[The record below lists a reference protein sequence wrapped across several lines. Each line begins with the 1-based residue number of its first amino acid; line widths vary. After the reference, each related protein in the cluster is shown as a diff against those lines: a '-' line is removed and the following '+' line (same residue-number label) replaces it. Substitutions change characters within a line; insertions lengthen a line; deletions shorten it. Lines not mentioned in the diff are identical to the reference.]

1 MLLLLL
7 ALGVLVLRLAEL
19 RAGAATERAATAPT
33 APDATA
39 PAARDAPATAPA
51 AHDAPATAP
60 AARDAPAT
68 APAAR
73 DAPATAPAAH
83 EAPTPATAPRL
94 AWLAAAAAVAV
105 ALLPALRD
113 ARALA
118 GPGAALWK
126 DASSH
131 LAIAHDI
138 ATSGLP
144 HGWIATNNG
153 GFPVALHYPPVG
165 WLLAAALIRLGAAP
179 VVAVKGLGLAAFIA
193 APLAVL
199 AAGRAGGARPASAA
213 AGAVALAWVAP
224 YVQFAGG
231 WPSFFLLGLLSQILV
246 IPLVIAWAAAVIRPA
261 RFELG
266 PALAAACA
274 ATHPQVFTAG
284 AAVLAAAAIAA
295 WDRPLCARALRSL
308 AGGGLLAIALY
319 GPGIASMAAPFG
331 WPPGLGWRHIGFGP
345 ERVLPW
351 ALEGDLLD
359 YDHAPV
365 IGSAWIAA
373 CMLHATRLRAPGSRA
388 ALAASAAALLLSM
401 SGGWLAGAGPLG
413 RALLSVFQPMRA
425 LALLPLVAAATIVTA
440 LDLSAAA
447 LARIGAALAA
457 RAARGALRA
466 HPALAPRLPTALA
479 PRLPTALAA
488 LLPAALAIIAAVEI
502 PARAADL
509 HVLAKNQAS
518 LVASRGCRP
527 PVEGFDPE
535 LIARWLAEAPYGRA
549 SYAAEDTLATCSKVH
564 AADLRRAVPMAFSTG
579 AGAHVGAHAAAFLK
593 VAPERPGSAAR
604 AEALG
609 VRTLI
614 HLTAQR
620 PGPPEA
626 WALVDR
632 RGQVELSRRVGGTD
646 YVGLGCV
653 REVWRGR
660 EADLLAALFE
670 HLEQPRTVLDTPGEL
685 VALEASRGPLERVAV
700 ADDGCDAA
708 RASVREVPREPGAY
722 EATVDAEAPVDVVF
736 RATAYDGWRVR
747 DGGAELVPRRVAPG
761 FFAVRVGPGRHH
773 LEAVVALPWFYLPAL
788 ALACGAALALGAP
801 RLWRPLLRR
810 GRLPVAMRR

>member
-1 MLLLLL
+1 MLLLLI

-19 RAGAATERAATAPT
+19 RADAASASA
-33 APDATA
+33 A
-39 PAARDAPATAPA
+39 PASAAPSPAPASPAAPA
-51 AHDAPATAP
+51 P
-60 AARDAPAT
+60 
-68 APAAR
+68 
-73 DAPATAPAAH
+73 
-83 EAPTPATAPRL
+83 APRL
-94 AWLAAAAAVAV
+94 AWLAAAAAVAA

-131 LAIAHDI
+131 LAIAYDI

-144 HGWIATNNG
+144 HGWIDTNNG

-165 WLLAAALIRLGAAP
+165 WLLTAALIRLGVAP
-179 VVAVKGLGLAAFIA
+179 VVAAKGLGLAAFVG
-193 APLAVL
+193 APLVAL
-199 AAGRAGGARPASAA
+199 AAARAAGARPASAA

-246 IPLVIAWAAAVIRPA
+246 IPLVVAWAAAVIRPA

-274 ATHPQVFTAG
+274 ATHPQVFAVS

-295 WDRPLCARALRSL
+295 WDRRLCARALRSL
-308 AGGGLLAIALY
+308 AGGGLVAAALY
-319 GPGIASMAAPFG
+319 GPGIASMAVPFG
-331 WPPGLGWRHIGFGP
+331 WPAGLGWRHIGFGP

-351 ALEGDLLD
+351 TLEGDLLD
-359 YDHAPV
+359 YEHAPV

-373 CMLHATRLRAPGSRA
+373 CLLHATRLRAPASRA
-388 ALAASAAALLLSM
+388 LLAASAAALLLSM
-401 SGGWLAGAGPLG
+401 SGGWIASAGPLG

-425 LALLPLVAAATIVTA
+425 LALLPLVAAAAIVA
-440 LDLSAAA
+440 GLDLAAAA

-457 RAARGALRA
+457 R
-466 HPALAPRLPTALA
+466 P
-479 PRLPTALAA
+479 ALAA
-488 LLPAALAIIAAVEI
+488 LLPRPALAAHLPAALAALPPAALALVAALEI
-502 PARAADL
+502 PARAAEL
-509 HVLAKNQAS
+509 HVLAENQAS

-527 PVEGFDPE
+527 HVEGFDPD
-535 LIARWLAEAPYGRA
+535 LIARWLAEAPHGRA
-549 SYAAEDTLATCSKVH
+549 SYGAEDTFAACSKVH
-564 AADLRRAVPMAFSTG
+564 AADLRSAVPMAFSTG

-593 VAPERPGSAAR
+593 LAPERPGSAAR

-670 HLEQPRTVLDTPGEL
+670 HLAQPRTVLDAPGEL
-685 VALEASRGPLERVAV
+685 VALEAARGPLERLTA
-700 ADDGCDAA
+700 ADDGCDASRA
-708 RASVREVPREPGAY
+708 RVREAPREPGAY
-722 EATVDAEAPVDVVF
+722 EAIVDAEAPVDVVF
-736 RATAYDGWRVR
+736 RATAYGGWRVR

-773 LEAVVALPWFYLPAL
+773 LEAVAALPRLYLPAL
-788 ALACGAALALGAP
+788 ALACAAALALGASCL
-801 RLWRPLLRR
+801 RRPLSPRPAPLPPRR
-810 GRLPVAMRR
+810 GC

>member
-1 MLLLLL
+1 MLYLLL

-19 RAGAATERAATAPT
+19 RAGAAAGPT
-33 APDATA
+33 APA
-39 PAARDAPATAPA
+39 PAVPVAPAPAVPVAPVPA
-51 AHDAPATAP
+51 VPVASAP
-60 AARDAPAT
+60 
-68 APAAR
+68 
-73 DAPATAPAAH
+73 
-83 EAPTPATAPRL
+83 APRL
-94 AWLAAAAAVAV
+94 AWLAAATAVAV

-113 ARALA
+113 APALA
-118 GPGAALWK
+118 GRGAALAM
-126 DASSH
+126 DTISH

-153 GFPVALHYPPVG
+153 GFPMALHYPPVG
-165 WLLAAALIRLGAAP
+165 WLLVAALIRLGVAP
-179 VVAVKGLGLAAFIA
+179 VVAVKGLGFAAFVG
-193 APLAVL
+193 APLVVL
-199 AAGRAGGARPASAA
+199 AAARAVGARPASAA

-274 ATHPQVFTAG
+274 ATHPQVFTVS
-284 AAVLAAAAIAA
+284 AAVLGAAAIAA
-295 WDRPLCARALRSL
+295 WDRRLCARVLRSI
-308 AGGGLLAIALY
+308 AGGGLVAAALY

-351 ALEGDLLD
+351 MLDGDLLD
-359 YDHAPV
+359 HAHAPV

-373 CMLHATRLRAPGSRA
+373 CFLHATRLRAPASRA
-388 ALAASAAALLLSM
+388 VLAASALALLLSM
-401 SGGWLAGAGPLG
+401 SGAWIAGAGPLG
-413 RALLSVFQPMRA
+413 RSLLSLFQPMRA
-425 LALLPLVAAATIVTA
+425 LALLPLVAAAAILSA
-440 LDLSAAA
+440 LDLAAAA
-447 LARIGAALAA
+447 LARIGAALAV
-457 RAARGALRA
+457 RGARRSR
-466 HPALAPRLPTALA
+466 PALAR
-479 PRLPTALAA
+479 
-488 LLPAALAIIAAVEI
+488 LLPAALAGLLPAALALVAALEI

-509 HVLAKNQAS
+509 HVLAENQAA
-518 LVASRGCRP
+518 LVASRSCP
-527 PVEGFDPE
+527 PPAEGFDPD
-535 LIARWLAEAPYGRA
+535 LIARWLAEAPHGRA
-549 SYAAEDTLATCSKVH
+549 SYAVEDEFAICSMMQ
-564 AADLRRAVPMAFSTG
+564 AADLRRAVPMAVSTG
-579 AGAHVGAHAAAFLK
+579 AGSHVGVHAAAFLK

-609 VRTLI
+609 IRTLI
-614 HLTAQR
+614 HLTRQR

-632 RGQVELSRRVGGTD
+632 RGEVELSRRVGGTD

-660 EADLLAALFE
+660 DADLLAALFE
-670 HLEQPRTVLDTPGEL
+670 HLKQPRTVLDTPGEL
-685 VALEASRGPLERVAV
+685 VALEAARGPLDRVAV

-708 RASVREVPREPGAY
+708 RASVREAPREPGAY
-722 EATVDAEAPVDVVF
+722 EAIVDAEAPVDVVF
-736 RATAYDGWRVR
+736 RATAYSGWRVR
-747 DGGAELVPRRVAPG
+747 DDGAELATRRVAPG
-761 FFAVRVGPGRHH
+761 FFAVRVGPGKHH
-773 LEAVVALPWFYLPAL
+773 LEAVVALPRFYLQGI

-801 RLWRPLLRR
+801 RLRRPIFRR
-810 GRLPVAMRR
+810 GRGTVTRHR

>member
-19 RAGAATERAATAPT
+19 RAGAAAGPPAP
-33 APDATA
+33 APAGPASAGPA
-39 PAARDAPATAPA
+39 PAAPATPAPAG
-51 AHDAPATAP
+51 
-60 AARDAPAT
+60 R
-68 APAAR
+68 
-73 DAPATAPAAH
+73 
-83 EAPTPATAPRL
+83 TPRIT
-94 AWLAAAAAVAV
+94 WLAAAAVVAA

-131 LAIAHDI
+131 LAIAYDI

-165 WLLAAALIRLGAAP
+165 WLLTAALIRLGAAP
-179 VVAVKGLGLAAFIA
+179 VVALKGLGLAAFVG
-193 APLAVL
+193 APLVVL
-199 AAGRAGGARPASAA
+199 AAARAGGARPASAA

-246 IPLVIAWAAAVIRPA
+246 IPLVVAWAAAVIRPA

-274 ATHPQVFTAG
+274 ATHPQVFTVS
-284 AAVLAAAAIAA
+284 AAVLAAAAVAA
-295 WDRPLCARALRSL
+295 WDRRLCMRVLRSL
-308 AGGGLLAIALY
+308 AGGGLLALALY
-319 GPGIASMAAPFG
+319 GPGVASMAAPFG
-331 WPPGLGWRHIGFGP
+331 WPAGLGWRHIGFGP

-351 ALEGDLLD
+351 ALDGDLLD
-359 YDHAPV
+359 YEHAPV

-373 CMLHATRLRAPGSRA
+373 CLLHATRLRAPASRA
-388 ALAASAAALLLSM
+388 VLAASAVALLLSM
-401 SGGWLAGAGPLG
+401 SGGWIIGAGPLG

-425 LALLPLVAAATIVTA
+425 LALLPLVAAAAIVTA
-440 LDLSAAA
+440 LDVAAAA

-457 RAARGALRA
+457 RGVRR
-466 HPALAPRLPTALA
+466 PRP
-479 PRLPTALAA
+479 ALAA
-488 LLPAALAIIAAVEI
+488 LLPAALAALVPAALALVAAFEI
-502 PARAADL
+502 TARAADL
-509 HVLAKNQAS
+509 HLLAENQAS
-518 LVASRGCRP
+518 LIASRGCRP
-527 PVEGFDPE
+527 PVEGFDPD
-535 LIARWLAEAPYGRA
+535 LIARWLAEAPHGRA
-549 SYAAEDTLATCSKVH
+549 SYGAEDTLATCAMVY
-564 AADLRRAVPMAFSTG
+564 AADLRGAAPMAFSTG
-579 AGAHVGAHAAAFLK
+579 AGAHVGVHAAAFLK

-614 HLTAQR
+614 HLTEQR

-626 WALVDR
+626 WTLVDR
-632 RGQVELSRRVGGTD
+632 SGQVELSRRVGGTD

-685 VALEASRGPLERVAV
+685 VALEAGRGPLERVTV

-722 EATVDAEAPVDVVF
+722 EATVEAEAPVDVVF
-736 RATAYDGWRVR
+736 RATAYSGWRVR

-773 LEAVVALPWFYLPAL
+773 LEAVVALPGYYLQAL

-801 RLWRPLLRR
+801 RFRRLLFRR
-810 GRLPVAMRR
+810 GRLPSRRAEGRVHLGGSQD

>member
-1 MLLLLL
+1 MLYLLL

-19 RAGAATERAATAPT
+19 RAGAATGPAAPAPAPAVPVAHGPT
-33 APDATA
+33 APVGPA
-39 PAARDAPATAPA
+39 PAASVAHGPAPCF
-51 AHDAPATAP
+51 
-60 AARDAPAT
+60 
-68 APAAR
+68 
-73 DAPATAPAAH
+73 
-83 EAPTPATAPRL
+83 

-113 ARALA
+113 APALA
-118 GPGAALWK
+118 GPGAALSK
-126 DASSH
+126 DTISH
-131 LAIAHDI
+131 LAIAYDI

-153 GFPVALHYPPVG
+153 GFPIALHYPPVG
-165 WLLAAALIRLGAAP
+165 WLLVAALIRLGVAP
-179 VVAVKGLGLAAFIA
+179 VVAVKGLGFAAFVG
-193 APLAVL
+193 APLVVL
-199 AAGRAGGARPASAA
+199 AAARAVGARPASAA

-274 ATHPQVFTAG
+274 ATHPQVFTVS
-284 AAVLAAAAIAA
+284 AAVLGAAAIAA
-295 WDRPLCARALRSL
+295 WDRRLCARVLRSL
-308 AGGGLLAIALY
+308 AGGGLVAVALY

-331 WPPGLGWRHIGFGP
+331 WPAGLGWRHIGFGP

-351 ALEGDLLD
+351 MLDGDLLD
-359 YDHAPV
+359 YEHAPV
-365 IGSAWIAA
+365 IGSAWIAS
-373 CMLHATRLRAPGSRA
+373 CFLHATRLRAPASRA
-388 ALAASAAALLLSM
+388 VLAASAVALLLSM
-401 SGGWLAGAGPLG
+401 SGGWIVGAGPLG
-413 RALLSVFQPMRA
+413 RALLSLFQPMRA
-425 LALLPLVAAATIVTA
+425 LALLPLVAAAAILSA
-440 LDLSAAA
+440 LDLAAAA
-447 LARIGAALAA
+447 LAHIGAALAA
-457 RAARGALRA
+457 RGARRSR
-466 HPALAPRLPTALA
+466 PAVAG
-479 PRLPTALAA
+479 
-488 LLPAALAIIAAVEI
+488 LLPAALAGLLPAALALVAAVEI

-509 HVLAKNQAS
+509 HVMAEKQAA
-518 LVASRGCRP
+518 LVASRGCP
-527 PVEGFDPE
+527 PPAEGFDPD
-535 LIARWLAEAPYGRA
+535 LIARWLAEAPPGRA
-549 SYAAEDTLATCSKVH
+549 SYAVEDEFATCSMMH
-564 AADLRRAVPMAFSTG
+564 AADLRRAVPMAASTG
-579 AGAHVGAHAAAFLK
+579 AGAHVGVHAAAFLK

-609 VRTLI
+609 IRTLI

-632 RGQVELSRRVGGTD
+632 RGEVELSRRVGGTD

-685 VALEASRGPLERVAV
+685 VALEATRGPLERVAV

-736 RATAYDGWRVR
+736 RATAYSGWRVR
-747 DGGAELVPRRVAPG
+747 DGGVELASRRVAPG
-761 FFAVRVGPGRHH
+761 FFAVRIGPGQHH
-773 LEAVVALPWFYLPAL
+773 LEAVVALPRFYLQGL
-788 ALACGAALALGAP
+788 ALACGAAIALGAP
-801 RLWRPLLRR
+801 WLRRPIFRR
-810 GRLPVAMRR
+810 GRLPVTERR

>member
-1 MLLLLL
+1 MLYLLL

-19 RAGAATERAATAPT
+19 RAGAAAG
-33 APDATA
+33 
-39 PAARDAPATAPA
+39 PAAPSQAVAAAPGP
-51 AHDAPATAP
+51 
-60 AARDAPAT
+60 
-68 APAAR
+68 
-73 DAPATAPAAH
+73 
-83 EAPTPATAPRL
+83 APRL

-113 ARALA
+113 APALA
-118 GPGAALWK
+118 GPGAALSK
-126 DASSH
+126 DTISH
-131 LAIAHDI
+131 LAIAYDI

-165 WLLAAALIRLGAAP
+165 WLLVAALIRLGVAP
-179 VVAVKGLGLAAFIA
+179 VVAVKGLGFAAFVG
-193 APLAVL
+193 APLVVL
-199 AAGRAGGARPASAA
+199 AAARAVGARPASAA
-213 AGAVALAWVAP
+213 AGAVALAWIAP

-274 ATHPQVFTAG
+274 ATHPQIFTVS
-284 AAVLAAAAIAA
+284 AAVLGAAAIAA
-295 WDRPLCARALRSL
+295 WDRRLCARVLRSL
-308 AGGGLLAIALY
+308 AGGGLVAAALY

-331 WPPGLGWRHIGFGP
+331 WPAGLGWRHIGFGP

-351 ALEGDLLD
+351 MLDGDLLD
-359 YDHAPV
+359 FAHAPV

-373 CMLHATRLRAPGSRA
+373 CFLHATRLRAPASRA
-388 ALAASAAALLLSM
+388 VLAASAVALLLSM
-401 SGGWLAGAGPLG
+401 SGGWIAGAGPLG
-413 RALLSVFQPMRA
+413 RALLSLFQPMRA
-425 LALLPLVAAATIVTA
+425 LALLPLVAAAAIVSA
-440 LDLSAAA
+440 LDLAATA

-457 RAARGALRA
+457 RGARRSR
-466 HPALAPRLPTALA
+466 PALAV
-479 PRLPTALAA
+479 
-488 LLPAALAIIAAVEI
+488 LPAALAAVLPAALALVAAVEI
-502 PARAADL
+502 PARAAEL
-509 HVLAKNQAS
+509 HVLAEKQAA
-518 LVASRGCRP
+518 LVASRRCP
-527 PVEGFDPE
+527 PPAEGFNPD
-535 LIARWLAEAPYGRA
+535 LIARWLAEAPHGRA
-549 SYAAEDTLATCSKVH
+549 SYAVEDEFATCSMMH

-579 AGAHVGAHAAAFLK
+579 AGAHVGVHAAAFLE

-609 VRTLI
+609 IRTLI
-614 HLTAQR
+614 HLTTQR

-632 RGQVELSRRVGGTD
+632 RGEVELSRRVGGTD

-685 VALEASRGPLERVAV
+685 VALEAARGPIERVAV

-708 RASVREVPREPGAY
+708 RASVREAPREPGAY
-722 EATVDAEAPVDVVF
+722 EAIVDAEAPVDVVF
-736 RATAYDGWRVR
+736 RATAYSGWRVR
-747 DGGAELVPRRVAPG
+747 DGGVELATRRVAPG

-773 LEAVVALPWFYLPAL
+773 LEAVVALPRFYLPAL

-801 RLWRPLLRR
+801 RLRRPIFRR
-810 GRLPVAMRR
+810 GRMPASTRR

>member
-7 ALGVLVLRLAEL
+7 ALGVLLLRLAEL
-19 RAGAATERAATAPT
+19 RADAASGSAAP
-33 APDATA
+33 A
-39 PAARDAPATAPA
+39 PAAP
-51 AHDAPATAP
+51 
-60 AARDAPAT
+60 
-68 APAAR
+68 
-73 DAPATAPAAH
+73 
-83 EAPTPATAPRL
+83 APRL
-94 AWLAAAAAVAV
+94 AWLAAAAAVAA
-105 ALLPALRD
+105 ALLPARRD

-144 HGWIATNNG
+144 HGWIDTNNG
-153 GFPVALHYPPVG
+153 GFPVALHYPPAG
-165 WLLAAALIRLGAAP
+165 WLLAAALIRLGVAP
-179 VVAVKGLGLAAFIA
+179 VVAAKGLGLAAFVG
-193 APLAVL
+193 APLIAL
-199 AAGRAGGARPASAA
+199 AAARAAGARPASAA

-231 WPSFFLLGLLSQILV
+231 WPPFFLFGLLSQVLV
-246 IPLVIAWAAAVIRPA
+246 IPLVVAWAAAVIRPA

-274 ATHPQVFTAG
+274 ATHPQVFTVS

-295 WDRPLCARALRSL
+295 WDRRLCARVLRSL
-308 AGGGLLAIALY
+308 AGGGLVAAALY
-319 GPGIASMAAPFG
+319 GPGVASMAAPFG
-331 WPPGLGWRHIGFGP
+331 WPAGLGWRHIGFGP

-351 ALEGDLLD
+351 TLEGDLLD
-359 YDHAPV
+359 YEHAPV
-365 IGSAWIAA
+365 IGAAWIAA
-373 CMLHATRLRAPGSRA
+373 CLLHATRLRAPASRA
-388 ALAASAAALLLSM
+388 LLAASAAALLLSM
-401 SGGWLAGAGPLG
+401 SGGWIASAGPLG

-425 LALLPLVAAATIVTA
+425 LALLPLVAAAAIVAA
-440 LDLSAAA
+440 LDLATAA

-457 RAARGALRA
+457 RPALRPR
-466 HPALAPRLPTALA
+466 PALAARPARRPRP
-479 PRLPTALAA
+479 ALAA
-488 LLPAALAIIAAVEI
+488 LLPAALAALLPAALAVVAALEV

-509 HVLAKNQAS
+509 HVLAENQAS
-518 LVASRGCRP
+518 LIASRGCRP
-527 PVEGFDPE
+527 HVEGFDPD
-535 LIARWLAEAPYGRA
+535 LIARWLAEAPHGRA
-549 SYAAEDTLATCSKVH
+549 SYGAEDTLATCSMVH
-564 AADLRRAVPMAFSTG
+564 AADLRSAVPMAFSTG
-579 AGAHVGAHAAAFLK
+579 AGSHVGVHAAAFLK

-609 VRTLI
+609 VRTLV
-614 HLTAQR
+614 HLTTQR
-620 PGPPEA
+620 PGPPAA

-660 EADLLAALFE
+660 EADLLAALFA

-685 VALEASRGPLERVAV
+685 VALEASLGPLERLAA
-700 ADDGCDAA
+700 ADDGCDAS
-708 RASVREVPREPGAY
+708 RASVREAPREPGAY
-722 EATVDAEAPVDVVF
+722 EAIVDAEAPVDVVF
-736 RATAYDGWRVR
+736 RATAYGGWRVR

-773 LEAVVALPWFYLPAL
+773 LEAVAALPRLYLPAL
-788 ALACGAALALGAP
+788 ALACAAALALGAP
-801 RLWRPLLRR
+801 RLRRPLSAATGSPPAAARVLGWRPDS
-810 GRLPVAMRR
+810 

>member
-1 MLLLLL
+1 MLYLLL

-19 RAGAATERAATAPT
+19 RAGAAAGPA
-33 APDATA
+33 A
-39 PAARDAPATAPA
+39 PAPGPAVSVASAPAVPVAPG
-51 AHDAPATAP
+51 P
-60 AARDAPAT
+60 
-68 APAAR
+68 
-73 DAPATAPAAH
+73 
-83 EAPTPATAPRL
+83 APRL
-94 AWLAAAAAVAV
+94 AWLAAAAAVAA

-113 ARALA
+113 APALA
-118 GPGAALWK
+118 GPGAALSK
-126 DASSH
+126 DTISH
-131 LAIAHDI
+131 LAIAYDI

-153 GFPVALHYPPVG
+153 GFPIALHYPPIG
-165 WLLAAALIRLGAAP
+165 WLLVAALIRLGVAP
-179 VVAVKGLGLAAFIA
+179 VVAVKGLGFAAFVG
-193 APLAVL
+193 APLVVL
-199 AAGRAGGARPASAA
+199 AAARAVGARPAAAA

-274 ATHPQVFTAG
+274 ATHPQVFTVS
-284 AAVLAAAAIAA
+284 AAVLGAAAIAA
-295 WDRPLCARALRSL
+295 WDRRLCARVLRSL
-308 AGGGLLAIALY
+308 AGGGLVAVALY

-331 WPPGLGWRHIGFGP
+331 WPAGLGWRHIGFGP

-351 ALEGDLLD
+351 MLDGDLLD
-359 YDHAPV
+359 YEHAPV

-373 CMLHATRLRAPGSRA
+373 CLLHTLHATRLRAPASRA
-388 ALAASAAALLLSM
+388 VLAASALVLLLSM
-401 SGGWLAGAGPLG
+401 SGGWIVGAGPLG
-413 RALLSVFQPMRA
+413 RALLSLFQPMRA
-425 LALLPLVAAATIVTA
+425 LALLPLVAAAAILSA
-440 LDLSAAA
+440 LDLAAAA

-457 RAARGALRA
+457 RGARRSR
-466 HPALAPRLPTALA
+466 PALAG
-479 PRLPTALAA
+479 
-488 LLPAALAIIAAVEI
+488 LLPAALAGFLPAALALVAALEI

-509 HVLAKNQAS
+509 HVLAEKQAA
-518 LVASRGCRP
+518 LVASRSCP
-527 PVEGFDPE
+527 PPAEGFDPD
-535 LIARWLAEAPYGRA
+535 LIARWLAEAPHGRA
-549 SYAAEDTLATCSKVH
+549 SYAVEDEFATCSMMH
-564 AADLRRAVPMAFSTG
+564 AADLRRAVPMAVSTG
-579 AGAHVGAHAAAFLK
+579 AGSHVGVHAAAFLK

-609 VRTLI
+609 IRTLI
-614 HLTAQR
+614 HLTTQR

-632 RGQVELSRRVGGTD
+632 RGEVELSRRVGGTD

-685 VALEASRGPLERVAV
+685 VALEATRGPLERVAV

-708 RASVREVPREPGAY
+708 RSSVREVPREPGAY
-722 EATVDAEAPVDVVF
+722 EAIVDAEAPVDVVF
-736 RATAYDGWRVR
+736 RATAYSGWRVR
-747 DGGAELVPRRVAPG
+747 DGGVELATRRVAPG

-773 LEAVVALPWFYLPAL
+773 LEAVVALPRFYLQGL

-801 RLWRPLLRR
+801 HLRRPLFRR
-810 GRLPVAMRR
+810 GRLPSRRSEGRPRSPGGSLD

>member
-1 MLLLLL
+1 MLYLLL

-19 RAGAATERAATAPT
+19 RAGAAASPT
-33 APDATA
+33 APA
-39 PAARDAPATAPA
+39 PAAAAAPGPAPAPA
-51 AHDAPATAP
+51 AAAAPGP
-60 AARDAPAT
+60 
-68 APAAR
+68 
-73 DAPATAPAAH
+73 
-83 EAPTPATAPRL
+83 APRL
-94 AWLAAAAAVAV
+94 VWLAAAAAVAV

-113 ARALA
+113 APALA
-118 GPGAALWK
+118 GPGAALPK
-126 DASSH
+126 DTISH
-131 LAIAHDI
+131 LAIAYDI

-153 GFPVALHYPPVG
+153 GFPIALHYPPVG
-165 WLLAAALIRLGAAP
+165 WLLVAALIRLGVAP
-179 VVAVKGLGLAAFIA
+179 VVAVKGLGFAAFVG
-193 APLAVL
+193 APLVVL
-199 AAGRAGGARPASAA
+199 AAARAVGARPASAA

-246 IPLVIAWAAAVIRPA
+246 IPVVIAWAAAVIRPA

-274 ATHPQVFTAG
+274 ATHPQVFTVS
-284 AAVLAAAAIAA
+284 AAVLGAAAIAA
-295 WDRPLCARALRSL
+295 WDRRLCARVLRSL
-308 AGGGLLAIALY
+308 AGGGLVAAALY

-331 WPPGLGWRHIGFGP
+331 WPAGLGWRHIGFGP

-351 ALEGDLLD
+351 MLDGDLLD
-359 YDHAPV
+359 FAHTPV

-373 CMLHATRLRAPGSRA
+373 CFLHATHLRAPASRA
-388 ALAASAAALLLSM
+388 VLAASAVALLLSM
-401 SGGWLAGAGPLG
+401 SGGWIAGAGPLG
-413 RALLSVFQPMRA
+413 RALLSLFQPMRA
-425 LALLPLVAAATIVTA
+425 LVLLPLVAAAAIVSA
-440 LDLSAAA
+440 LDLAAAA

-457 RAARGALRA
+457 RGARRSR
-466 HPALAPRLPTALA
+466 PALAAV
-479 PRLPTALAA
+479 
-488 LLPAALAIIAAVEI
+488 LPAALAAVLPAALALVAALEI
-502 PARAADL
+502 PARAAEL
-509 HVLAKNQAS
+509 HVLAEKQAA
-518 LVASRGCRP
+518 LVASRGCP
-527 PVEGFDPE
+527 PPAEGFDPD
-535 LIARWLAEAPYGRA
+535 LIARWLAEAPHGRA
-549 SYAAEDTLATCSKVH
+549 SYAAEDEFATCSMMH

-579 AGAHVGAHAAAFLK
+579 AGAHVGVHAAAFLE

-609 VRTLI
+609 IRTLI

-632 RGQVELSRRVGGTD
+632 RGGVELSRRVGGTD

-670 HLEQPRTVLDTPGEL
+670 HLKQPRTVLDTPGEL
-685 VALEASRGPLERVAV
+685 VALKATRGPLERVAV

-708 RASVREVPREPGAY
+708 RASVREAPREPGAY
-722 EATVDAEAPVDVVF
+722 EAIVDAEAPVDVVF
-736 RATAYDGWRVR
+736 RATAYSGWRVR
-747 DGGAELVPRRVAPG
+747 DGGAELATRRVAPG

-773 LEAVVALPWFYLPAL
+773 LEAVVALPRFYLPAV

-801 RLWRPLLRR
+801 RLRRPLFRR
-810 GRLPVAMRR
+810 GRLPVTRRP